1 VGVRRYLDVVKTRSL
16 AWVALTLWL
25 VLPTLVHAQAL
36 PKLTAPVN
44 DFAGIIDA
52 RSAAEMDSRIRALLA
67 ASGDTVVVA
76 TVDTFAPY
84 ATIEEYAVRLFETS
98 GIGDRE
104 RDSGVLIVMAESER
118 RVRIEVGY
126 GLEEFITDGFAG
138 DVIREQM
145 LPAFRSGE
153 YGPGLLAGV
162 TAIIGR
168 ISERRGV
175 EVEGLPAAPEAPVYE
190 GPSAFQIILI
200 ILVLLALASIGSTRG
215 GGPRMRGRGGNWHGG
230 IGGFGGGFGGF
241 GGGGFGGFG
250 GGGFG
255 GGFGGGR
262 GGGFGGFG
270 GGRSG
275 GGGASGGW

>member
-1 VGVRRYLDVVKTRSL
+1 MNTHRFAWMAL
-16 AWVALTLWL
+16 ALWL
-25 VLPTLVHAQAL
+25 VVPALAGAQAL
-36 PKLTAPVN
+36 PTLTAPVN
-44 DFAGIIDA
+44 DFAGVIDA
-52 RSAAEMDSRIRALLA
+52 RSAAEMDTRIRALLA

-76 TVDTFAPY
+76 TVETFAPY
-84 ATIEEYAVRLFETS
+84 ATIEEYAVKLFEAS
-98 GIGDRE
+98 GIGDRA
-104 RDSGVLIVMAESER
+104 RDSGVLVVLAESER

-126 GLEEFITDGFAG
+126 GLEEFITDGFSG
-138 DVIREQM
+138 EVIRQEM

-162 TAIIGR
+162 TAIIRR

-175 EVEGLPAAPEAPVYE
+175 DVEGLPAAPQAPVYD
-190 GPSAFQIILI
+190 GPSALQIILI
-200 ILVLLALASIGSTRG
+200 VLVLLALASIGSTRG
-215 GGPRMRGRGGNWHGG
+215 GGPKMRGRGRQWHGG
-230 IGGFGGGFGGF
+230 IGGF
-241 GGGGFGGFG
+241 GGGFGGFG